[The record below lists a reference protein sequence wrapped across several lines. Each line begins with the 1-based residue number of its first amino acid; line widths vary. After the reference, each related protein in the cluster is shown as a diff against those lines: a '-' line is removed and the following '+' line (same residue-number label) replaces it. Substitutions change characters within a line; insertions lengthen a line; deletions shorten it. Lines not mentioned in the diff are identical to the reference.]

1 MTVARKSPDVERSR
15 GAKSTQNRDP
25 EALELGRTIRRL
37 RTEAG
42 LTLSELSETAG
53 VSKSLI
59 SAIELG
65 RAAPSISTLRG
76 VCHSLGV
83 PLAQLFLGGDPDGS
97 QDRDA
102 TGRRVVVRKPERR
115 RLRRSG
121 SYYELLTPD
130 VNRKVEFLWA
140 EFEGGVGAPPESGA
154 YVAHPGEENV
164 LCLSGSVVFNIDGR
178 EFKLAEGDSISFDC
192 SVPHRLDN
200 PSRSKTALV
209 IAISPPSF

>member
-1 MTVARKSPDVERSR
+1 MAVANSMEGDRSN
-15 GAKSTQNRDP
+15 GEKSTQPRDRDM
-25 EALELGRTIRRL
+25 LELGKTIRRL
-37 RTEAG
+37 RTDAG

-76 VCHSLGV
+76 VCHGLGV
-83 PLAQLFLGGDPDGS
+83 PLAQLFLGGDSDGG

-102 TGRRVVVRKPERR
+102 TGRRVIVRKPDRR

-121 SYYELLTPD
+121 SFYELLTPD
-130 VNRKVEFLWA
+130 VNRTVEFLWA
-140 EFEGGVGAPPESGA
+140 EFEAGAGAPPETGE

-178 EFKLAEGDSISFDC
+178 EFELKEGDSISFDC

-200 PSRSKTALV
+200 PSRSKVALV
-209 IAISPPSF
+209 IAITPPTF